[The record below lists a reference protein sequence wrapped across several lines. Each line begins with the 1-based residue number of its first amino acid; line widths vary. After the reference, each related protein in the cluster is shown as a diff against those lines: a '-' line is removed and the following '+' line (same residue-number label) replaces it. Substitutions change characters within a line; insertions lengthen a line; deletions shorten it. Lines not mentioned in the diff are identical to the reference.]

1 MSMYLETS
9 IVLGVMVVVFAL
21 CSWKLKSPEIS
32 MVVTAIAGALAGGL
46 WFPVRLLVE
55 GTFTYFDVGLI
66 FITASVFINM
76 YSATGAMNALVR
88 KMVDRFY
95 NRKWILF
102 SILAV
107 IMLIPG
113 ALTGAG
119 SVSMFVV
126 GGMIATVLRYMG
138 ISSVRTTAFIY
149 VTSMLAAVAPPINL
163 WAMLMAAQ
171 ANMPYVGFT
180 LPLAAPILVITV
192 FTVVYLLR
200 GGEPQPKEKILAEL
214 PQPPE
219 GMNWF
224 RILAPMLTFLV
235 IVLLSQYAAF
245 CMPTIGLP
253 LNFLISAGVAVLC
266 SPVKRSV
273 KEWYSTVLDTM
284 EQVFP
289 LLATV
294 ISVGVLVNI
303 MTATGVR
310 GLIAI
315 TFVTLPTAFIYLTA
329 LFVLPMAQGSLSYGS
344 AIILGTPMIFLFNSV
359 GFNVTIVA
367 AALSL
372 MFPLGD
378 CLPPSRISGR
388 VAIEVSRYEGSY
400 MSFLKGIFVPALFMG
415 LVALFMLIKANWF
428 NFLVL
433 R

>member
-1 MSMYLETS
+1 MSMYTETS
-9 IVLGVMVVVFAL
+9 IVLAVMVAVFAL

-32 MVVTAIAGALAGGL
+32 MVVTAIAGAFAGKLG
-46 WFPVRLLVE
+46 FPVRLLVE

-66 FITASVFINM
+66 FVTASIFINL
-76 YSATGAMNALVR
+76 YSETGAMNALVR
-88 KMVDRFY
+88 KMVERFY
-95 NRKWILF
+95 DSKWILF
-102 SILAV
+102 SILAI

-126 GGMIATVLRYMG
+126 GGMIATVLHYMG
-138 ISSVRTTAFIY
+138 ITSARTTAFIY

-180 LPLAAPILVITV
+180 VPLIVPILFITA
-192 FTVVYLLR
+192 FTVIFLLR
-200 GGEPQPKEKILAEL
+200 GGTPQPKEKILAEL
-214 PQPPE
+214 PPLAK

-224 RILAPMLTFLV
+224 RIILPMGTFLV
-235 IVLLSQYAAF
+235 IVILSKYAAF
-245 CMPTIGLP
+245 YMPTIGLP
-253 LNFLISAGVAVLC
+253 LNFLVCGAISIAC
-266 SPVKRSV
+266 DPQRKPMSK
-273 KEWYSTVLDTM
+273 WYKVITDTI

-315 TFVTLPTAFIYLTA
+315 TFVTLPVTFIYLTA
-329 LFVLPMAQGSLSYGS
+329 IFFLPMAQGSLSYGS
-344 AIILGTPMIFLFNSV
+344 AIILGTPLIFLFNSI

-372 MFPLGD
+372 IFPLGD
-378 CLPPSRISGR
+378 CMPPSRISGR
-388 VAIEVSRYEGSY
+388 VAIEVSGYEGSY
-400 MSFLKGIFVPALFMG
+400 MSFLRAIAIPALFMG
-415 LVALFMLIKANWF
+415 FTALIMLMNANF
-428 NFLVL
+428 FSFLVV

>member
-1 MSMYLETS
+1 MSMYAETS
-9 IVLGVMVVVFAL
+9 IVLAVMVVVFAL

-32 MVVTAIAGALAGGL
+32 MVITAIAGAFAGKLG
-46 WFPVRLLVE
+46 FPVRLLVE

-66 FITASVFINM
+66 FVTASIFVNF
-76 YSATGAMNALVR
+76 YSDTGAMNALVR

-95 NRKWILF
+95 DTKWVLF

-126 GGMIATVLRYMG
+126 GGMIATVLHYMG
-138 ISSVRTTAFIY
+138 ITSVKTTAFIY

-180 LPLAAPILVITV
+180 IPLLVPILFITAFAVI
-192 FTVVYLLR
+192 FLLR
-200 GGEPQPKEKILAEL
+200 GGTPQPKAKVLSEL
-214 PQPPE
+214 PPIVD

-224 RILAPMLTFLV
+224 RIIFPMGTFLV
-235 IVLLSQYAAF
+235 IVLLSKYAAF
-245 CMPTIGLP
+245 NMPTVGLP
-253 LNFLISAGVAVLC
+253 LNFLICGGISILCDPQKKPFSHWYEVL
-266 SPVKRSV
+266 VN
-273 KEWYSTVLDTM
+273 TI

-315 TFVTLPTAFIYLTA
+315 TFVTLPVTFIYLTA
-329 LFVLPMAQGSLSYGS
+329 IFFLPMAQGSLSYGS
-344 AIILGTPMIFLFNSV
+344 AIILGTPLIFLFNSI

-372 MFPLGD
+372 IFPLGD
-378 CLPPSRISGR
+378 CMPPSRISGR
-388 VAIEVSRYEGSY
+388 VAIEVSGYEGSY
-400 MSFLKGIFVPALFMG
+400 MSFLRAIAIPALFMG
-415 LVALFMLIKANWF
+415 ITALIILMNANF
-428 NFLVL
+428 FSFLVM

>member
-1 MSMYLETS
+1 MSMYVETS
-9 IVLGVMVVVFAL
+9 LVLAVMAVVFAL

-32 MVVTAIAGALAGGL
+32 MVITAIAGALAGRL

-66 FITASVFINM
+66 FITASVFINV

-88 KMVDRFY
+88 KMVDQFY
-95 NRKWILF
+95 SRKWVLF

-149 VTSMLAAVAPPINL
+149 VTSMLSAVAPPINL

-180 LPLAAPILVITV
+180 VPLVVPIVVITI

-200 GGEPQPKEKILAEL
+200 GGEPQAKEKIMSEL
-214 PQPPE
+214 PEPPA

-224 RILAPMLTFLV
+224 RILAPMVTFLV
-235 IVLLSQYAAF
+235 IVVLSKYMAF
-245 CMPTIGLP
+245 SMPTIGLP
-253 LNFLISAGVAVLC
+253 LNFLISGGVAVLC
-266 SPVKRSV
+266 SPVRRSLR
-273 KEWYSTVLDTM
+273 EWYGTILDTL

-315 TFVTLPTAFIYLTA
+315 TFVTLPTFFIYVTA

-344 AIILGTPMIFLFNSV
+344 AIILGTPLIFLFNSV
-359 GFNVTIVA
+359 GFNVTVVA

-388 VAIEVSRYEGSY
+388 VAIEVSGYEGSY
-400 MSFLKGIFVPALFMG
+400 MSFLRGVFVPALFMG
-415 LVALFMLIKANWF
+415 LVALVMLMNANF
-428 NFLVL
+428 FKFLVI

>member
-1 MSMYLETS
+1 MSMYAETS
-9 IVLGVMVVVFAL
+9 MVLAVMAVVFAL

-32 MVVTAIAGALAGGL
+32 MVITAIAGALAGRL

-95 NRKWILF
+95 HRKWMLF

-138 ISSVRTTAFIY
+138 ITSVRTTAFIY

-171 ANMPYVGFT
+171 ANMPYVGFSV
-180 LPLAAPILVITV
+180 PLLAPILVITV

-200 GGEPQPKEKILAEL
+200 GGEPEPKEKILEEL
-214 PQPPE
+214 PIPPE

-235 IVLLSQYAAF
+235 IVLLSKYMAF
-245 CMPTIGLP
+245 SVPTVGLP

-266 SPVKRSV
+266 SPIKRSV
-273 KEWYSTVLDTM
+273 KEWGDTVLETM

-315 TFVTLPTAFIYLTA
+315 TFVTLPTIFIYLTA

-367 AALSL
+367 TALSL
-372 MFPLGD
+372 MFPIGD

-388 VAIEVSRYEGSY
+388 VAIEVSGYEGSY

-415 LVALFMLIKANWF
+415 LVALFMLINANAF
-428 NFLVL
+428 KFLVI